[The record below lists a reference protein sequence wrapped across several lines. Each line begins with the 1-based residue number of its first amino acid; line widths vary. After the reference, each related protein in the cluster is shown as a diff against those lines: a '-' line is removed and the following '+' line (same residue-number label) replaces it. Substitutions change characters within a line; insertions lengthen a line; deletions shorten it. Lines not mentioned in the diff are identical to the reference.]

1 MRPHAPFANGLQTAV
16 GRALPSTGVSDKSVA
31 VSWVDREL
39 TLSESP
45 CVRLDRGVDR
55 DELAGIVEDAYCTIA
70 PKSLLAQAGLL
81 EAED

>member
-1 MRPHAPFANGLQTAV
+1 MAV
-16 GRALPSTGVSDKSVA
+16 GWGERALI
-31 VSWVDREL
+31 
-39 TLSESP
+39 LSESP
-45 CVRLDRGVDR
+45 CVPLDRAVDR

>member
-1 MRPHAPFANGLQTAV
+1 MRPHAPFANGLQTTV
-16 GRALPSTGVSDKSVA
+16 GRALPSTGVAHKSVA
-31 VSWVDREL
+31 VGWDERAL
-39 TLSESP
+39 ILSESP

-55 DELAGIVEDAYCTIA
+55 DELCGIVEDAYCRIA

>member
-16 GRALPSTGVSDKSVA
+16 GRAFPSTGVSDKSMA
-31 VSWVDREL
+31 VSWVDR
-39 TLSESP
+39 
-45 CVRLDRGVDR
+45 
-55 DELAGIVEDAYCTIA
+55 DELSGIVEDAYCTIA